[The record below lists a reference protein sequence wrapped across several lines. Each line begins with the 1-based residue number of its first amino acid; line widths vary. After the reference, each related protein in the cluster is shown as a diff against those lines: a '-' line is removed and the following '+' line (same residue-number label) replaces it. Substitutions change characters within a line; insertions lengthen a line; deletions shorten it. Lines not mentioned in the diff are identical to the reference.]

1 MENNEIKSQ
10 FYDPEDKMGYNEVL
24 AERQKKIAAARERVK
39 KKYSLNERELNI
51 LFKII
56 ENGEIEMERVRRS
69 FSNQDYVDMG
79 MKEIRAKIIAVQ
91 EKMNA
96 DFEDMFVKIV
106 KAKYE
111 ACKKIK
117 MAAVKKK
124 KHI

>member
-79 MKEIRAKIIAVQ
+79 MQEIRAKIIAVQ

-96 DFEDMFVKIV
+96 DFEDMLVKIV

>member
-96 DFEDMFVKIV
+96 DFEDMLAKIV

>member
-1 MENNEIKSQ
+1 
-10 FYDPEDKMGYNEVL
+10 
-24 AERQKKIAAARERVK
+24 
-39 KKYSLNERELNI
+39 
-51 LFKII
+51 
-56 ENGEIEMERVRRS
+56 MERVRRS

-96 DFEDMFVKIV
+96 DFEDMLVKIV